1 MPQPRPGSS
10 RPRSRQRGAD
20 VPELVWYG
28 WALLAVA
35 SVVIG
40 LSKTAVPGAGT
51 VAVAIFAAVLP
62 AKQST
67 GTILLL
73 LIVADLFAVTMYRRD
88 ANWRELLR
96 LAPAV
101 VAGVLI
107 GVLFLAFADDTWV
120 KRGIG
125 VILLAVIA
133 ITLLRRRMSAGVGID
148 RPHPVAAAA
157 YGSTAGFTTMVANAA
172 GPVMSMYFLA
182 ARFPVKEFLGTAAW
196 FFAIINLF
204 KVPFS
209 AGLGLI
215 TPSGLLLD
223 LVLVPAVVAGAL
235 LGRWIAG
242 RIPQRAFER
251 LVIAFTI
258 VGAVYLLVG

>member
-1 MPQPRPGSS
+1 MPDLS
-10 RPRSRQRGAD
+10 AIA
-20 VPELVWYG
+20 

-35 SVVIG
+35 AVVIG

-51 VAVAIFAAVLP
+51 VAVAVFAAVLP

-73 LIVADLFAVTMYRRD
+73 LILADLFAITMYRRTV
-88 ANWRELLR
+88 NWRTLLR

-101 VAGVLI
+101 VVGILLGVVFLAVASDVWVKRTI
-107 GVLFLAFADDTWV
+107 GVLL
-120 KRGIG
+120 I
-125 VILLAVIA
+125 AVIV
-133 ITLLRRRMSAGVGID
+133 ITLLRRRFAAPAADQGSH
-148 RPHPVAAAA
+148 RVAAAT
-157 YGSTAGFTTMVANAA
+157 YGTIGGFTTMVANAA

-182 ARFPVKEFLGTAAW
+182 ARFSVKEFLGTAAW

>member
-1 MPQPRPGSS
+1 M
-10 RPRSRQRGAD
+10 A
-20 VPELVWYG
+20 ELSWLA
-28 WALLAVA
+28 WALLGLAAV
-35 SVVIG
+35 VVG

-73 LIVADLFAVTMYRRD
+73 LIVADLFAVLTYRKHT
-88 ANWRELLR
+88 NWKALLG

-101 VAGVLI
+101 IAGILL
-107 GVLFLAFADDTWV
+107 GVVFLFFADDVWV
-120 KRGIG
+120 KKTIG

-133 ITLLRRRMSAGVGID
+133 ITLLRRRMGAQVSDDG
-148 RPHPVAAAA
+148 PHRVAAAT
-157 YGSTAGFTTMVANAA
+157 YGTIGGFTTMVANAA

-196 FFAIINLF
+196 FFAIVNIS

-209 AGLGLI
+209 IGLGLI
-215 TPSGLLLD
+215 TVPGLLID
-223 LVLVPAVVAGAL
+223 LVLVPLVVAGAL
-235 LGRWIAG
+235 FGRWLAG
-242 RIPQRAFER
+242 RLNQTVFER
-251 LVIAFTI
+251 LVITFTVI
-258 VGAVYLLVG
+258 GALYLLI